1 MEFIDTPI
9 TVSDTIMNSNAD
21 AVLDNTITASVEIM
35 NSETKDDAVPKQIV
49 EENSDVI
56 NASVEI
62 LNSKKKED
70 NPGAINASVE
80 IMNSKK
86 KEDTQ
91 GANGPVTPVN
101 TELVDLLCQGVVWNE
116 IIRKGVKQEIFSD
129 QTSIMLNEK
138 EIEEINK
145 CKRTTLSDLTSKK
158 SENKPDVSKQPI
170 KIDIDTV
177 KIYEDDDN
185 EVTMSHNIILSGE
198 KRMKGTVFTPK

>member
-1 MEFIDTPI
+1 MDIINTL
-9 TVSDTIMNSNAD
+9 VSDKMKSNTD

-62 LNSKKKED
+62 L
-70 NPGAINASVE
+70 
-80 IMNSKK
+80 NSKK